1 MDAIDRRIV
10 ELLRDDSRTALGVI
24 GAQVGLSAS
33 AVKRRVDRLR
43 ELGIIRRFTI
53 VVDETVANAST
64 EAYVEVFCRGT
75 VAPAMLKTMLEQVPE
90 VVYAGTVTGDADAV
104 ALLRARDIAALEQA
118 LERVRAMPNVDRTRS
133 AVVLTPLVQK

>member
-1 MDAIDRRIV
+1 M
-10 ELLRDDSRTALGVI
+10 I

>member
-1 MDAIDRRIV
+1 MDAIDRTII

-53 VVDETVANAST
+53 VVDETAANAST

-75 VAPAMLKTMLEQVPE
+75 VAPAMLRTMLEQVPE

-104 ALLRARDIAALEQA
+104 ALLRARDIAALERA